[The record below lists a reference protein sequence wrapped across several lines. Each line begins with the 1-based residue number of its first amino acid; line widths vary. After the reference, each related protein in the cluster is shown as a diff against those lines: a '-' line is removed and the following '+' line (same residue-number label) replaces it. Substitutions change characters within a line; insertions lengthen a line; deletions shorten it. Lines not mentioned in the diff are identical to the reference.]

1 MSGTSVQYQLSKPG
15 GSFTKAY
22 VPHPVPG
29 PEEICIRTKAVGLN
43 PLDWK
48 SRAFGIMVQ
57 SWPAV
62 LGVDAAGIID
72 AVGES
77 VKDFQPGDEVLSLCG
92 MGNRAGAFQEIITVL
107 SHLVAKKPSSLSF
120 EEAASLP

>member
-1 MSGTSVQYQLSKPG
+1 MSKTSLQLQIPQKG
-15 GSFTKAY
+15 ESFVKVP
-22 VPHPVPG
+22 VPHPTPG

-43 PLDWK
+43 GLDWK

-72 AVGES
+72 SVGEA
-77 VKDFQPGDEVLSLCG
+77 VNDFKPGDEVFSLCG
-92 MGNRAGAFQEIITVL
+92 MGMRAGAFQEIITVPA
-107 SHLVAKKPSSLSF
+107 HLAAKKPAALTF